1 MRTEVPLKRVI
12 SLLLLTL
19 YGVGTILG
27 AGIYVLVGKVA
38 GVAGMYTPLAFVI
51 AALLAVF
58 TGLSYTELAARYPR
72 SAGQA
77 VYVERGLG
85 VRALALLVGWLVV
98 VIAIVSGGAMVNGFV
113 GYLGVFVSIGRGWVI
128 TTLVLALGALAAW
141 GIRESVAAASVI
153 TLIEGTGLL
162 LIIIV
167 AAPALATLP
176 VRFDELVPPADAHIW
191 QSVLLGAFLAFYAF
205 IGFEDMVTAA
215 EEVTDPARTLPRAI
229 VIAIALSTA
238 LYLGV
243 ALVAVFAVTPR
254 ELATS
259 DAPLALVYERATG
272 GSPELISAISLFAVV
287 NGALVQI
294 ILSSR
299 VLYGMS
305 REGWQYAGF
314 GRVHP
319 RTRTP
324 LLATAVVTA
333 ALLLLA
339 LWFPL
344 VTLAKAASLLV
355 LVLFALMNWSLLRI
369 KRREPRPAGVR
380 TVPIWVP
387 VAGLLTTVTFVVF
400 QLYQLVHG

>member
-1 MRTEVPLKRVI
+1 MRKEVPLKRVI
-12 SLLLLTL
+12 SLPLLTL

-38 GVAGMYTPLAFVI
+38 GVAGMHTPLAFAI

-58 TGLSYTELAARYPR
+58 TGLSYAELAARYPK

-85 VRALALLVGWLVV
+85 VRAVALLVGWLVV
-98 VIAIVSGGAMVNGFV
+98 VIAIVSGAAMVNGFV
-113 GYLGVFVSIGRGWVI
+113 GYLGVFVSIERAWVI

-141 GIRESVAAASVI
+141 GIRESVAVASVI
-153 TLIEGTGLL
+153 TLIEAAGLL
-162 LIIIV
+162 LIVVV
-167 AAPALATLP
+167 AAPALAAVPARLW
-176 VRFDELVPPADAHIW
+176 ELVPPAEARVW
-191 QSVLLGAFLAFYAF
+191 QSILLGAFLAFYAF

-215 EEVTDPARTLPRAI
+215 EEVKDPSRTLPRAI
-229 VIAIALSTA
+229 LIAVALSTA

-243 ALVAVFAVTPR
+243 ALVAVFAVTPL
-254 ELATS
+254 ELAAS

-272 GSPELISAISLFAVV
+272 GAPTLISAISLFAVV

-294 ILSSR
+294 VLSAR

-324 LLATAVVTA
+324 LLATAAVTA

-355 LVLFALMNWSLLRI
+355 LVLFALMNLSLLRI

-387 VAGLLTTVTFVVF
+387 VAGLLTTVTFIVF
-400 QLYQLVHG
+400 ELYQLVHG

>member
-1 MRTEVPLKRVI
+1 MATQTELRRAI
-12 SLLLLTL
+12 SLPLLTF
-19 YGVGTILG
+19 YGLGTILG

-85 VRALALLVGWLVV
+85 VRAVALLVGWLVV
-98 VIAIVSGGAMVNGFV
+98 AIAIVSGGAIVNGFV
-113 GYLGVFVSIGRGWVI
+113 GYLAVFANVERGWVI
-128 TTLVLALGALAAW
+128 TTLVLTLGALAAW
-141 GIRESVAAASVI
+141 GIRESVMAASAI
-153 TLIEGTGLL
+153 TLIEVAGLL
-162 LIIIV
+162 LIVIV
-167 AAPALATLP
+167 AAPAVAALP
-176 VRFDELVPPADAHIW
+176 MRFDELVPPVDAHVW

-205 IGFEDMVTAA
+205 IGFEDIVTAA
-215 EEVTDPARTLPRAI
+215 EEVRDPSRTLPRAI
-229 VIAIALSTA
+229 LIAVALSTV
-238 LYLGV
+238 LYLSV
-243 ALVAVFAVTPR
+243 ALVAVFAVTPP
-254 ELATS
+254 ELAAS

-272 GSPELISAISLFAVV
+272 GTPALISAISLFAVV

-294 ILSSR
+294 ILASR
-299 VLYGMS
+299 MLYGMS
-305 REGWQYAGF
+305 REGWHYAGF

-324 LLATAVVTA
+324 LLSTAAVTV

-344 VTLAKAASLLV
+344 VTLATVASFLV

-369 KRREPRPAGVR
+369 KRRDPHPAGIR
-380 TVPIWVP
+380 TVPLWVP
-387 VAGLLTTVTFVVF
+387 AAGLVTTAAFVVF
-400 QLYQLVHG
+400 QLYQFVRN